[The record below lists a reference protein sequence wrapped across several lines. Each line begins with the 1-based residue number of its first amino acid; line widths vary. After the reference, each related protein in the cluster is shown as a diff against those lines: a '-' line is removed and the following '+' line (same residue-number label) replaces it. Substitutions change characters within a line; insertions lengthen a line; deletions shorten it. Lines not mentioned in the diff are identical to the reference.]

1 MSGGAGVAAVHFV
14 DEVVDGV
21 GHAGYLRGDAG
32 LVGAESLGLPLD
44 RVEGRHDEIE
54 LAAVVRQGIDGGLDG
69 RQPGLEGGVLVVED
83 ALDLVQLPLKNE
95 SYPDIKIIE
104 HPSDVDIITFSGRGW
119 YGLKRECETVAQRY
133 VFVVN
138 FDPEQ
143 EGIDFHVY

>member
-1 MSGGAGVAAVHFV
+1 MQKRVAISLSTLVTLSLSCPVSGGTGVAAVHFV

-54 LAAVVRQGIDGGLDG
+54 LAAVVRHSLDGGLNG

-83 ALDLVQLPLKNE
+83 TMAGPSVNAERLDLFVEGVEDLEFGVQE
-95 SYPDIKIIE
+95 
-104 HPSDVDIITFSGRGW
+104 
-119 YGLKRECETVAQRY
+119 
-133 VFVVN
+133 VV
-138 FDPEQ
+138 
-143 EGIDFHVY
+143 

>member
-1 MSGGAGVAAVHFV
+1 MSCPVSGGTGVAAVHFV

-54 LAAVVRQGIDGGLDG
+54 LAAVVRQGIDGGIDG

-83 ALDLVQLPLKNE
+83 TMAGPSVNAERLDLFVEGVEDLEFGVQE
-95 SYPDIKIIE
+95 
-104 HPSDVDIITFSGRGW
+104 
-119 YGLKRECETVAQRY
+119 
-133 VFVVN
+133 VV
-138 FDPEQ
+138 
-143 EGIDFHVY
+143 

>member
-1 MSGGAGVAAVHFV
+1 MAISLSILVTLSLSCPVSGGAGVAAVHFV

-54 LAAVVRQGIDGGLDG
+54 LAAVVRHSLDGGLDG

-83 ALDLVQLPLKNE
+83 TMAGPSVNAERLDLFVEGVEDLEFGVQE
-95 SYPDIKIIE
+95 
-104 HPSDVDIITFSGRGW
+104 
-119 YGLKRECETVAQRY
+119 
-133 VFVVN
+133 VV
-138 FDPEQ
+138 
-143 EGIDFHVY
+143 

>member
-1 MSGGAGVAAVHFV
+1 MSGGTGVAAVHFV

-54 LAAVVRQGIDGGLDG
+54 LAASVRLQEVKLVLQRQRLRPHRGLDG

-83 ALDLVQLPLKNE
+83 TMAGPSVNAERLDLFVEGVEDLEFGVQE
-95 SYPDIKIIE
+95 
-104 HPSDVDIITFSGRGW
+104 
-119 YGLKRECETVAQRY
+119 
-133 VFVVN
+133 VV
-138 FDPEQ
+138 
-143 EGIDFHVY
+143 

>member
-1 MSGGAGVAAVHFV
+1 MSGGTGVAAVHFV

-21 GHAGYLRGDAG
+21 GHAGYLRGDAD

-83 ALDLVQLPLKNE
+83 TMAGPSVNAERLDLFVEGVEDLKFGVQE
-95 SYPDIKIIE
+95 VVG
-104 HPSDVDIITFSGRGW
+104 DVN
-119 YGLKRECETVAQRY
+119 L
-133 VFVVN
+133 VVVRV
-138 FDPEQ
+138 D
-143 EGIDFHVY
+143 

>member
-1 MSGGAGVAAVHFV
+1 MQKRVAISLSTLVTLSLSCPVSGGAGVAAVHFV

-54 LAAVVRQGIDGGLDG
+54 LAAVVRHSLDGGLDG

-83 ALDLVQLPLKNE
+83 APDLIQLPLKNE
-95 SYPDIKIIE
+95 SYPD
-104 HPSDVDIITFSGRGW
+104 GW
-119 YGLKRECETVAQRY
+119 AISQC
-133 VFVVN
+133 
-138 FDPEQ
+138 
-143 EGIDFHVY
+143 

>member
-1 MSGGAGVAAVHFV
+1 MAISLSTLVTLSLSCPVSGGAGVAAVHFV

-54 LAAVVRQGIDGGLDG
+54 LAAVVRHSLDGGLDG

-83 ALDLVQLPLKNE
+83 TMAGPSVNAERLDLFVEGVEDLEFGVQE
-95 SYPDIKIIE
+95 
-104 HPSDVDIITFSGRGW
+104 
-119 YGLKRECETVAQRY
+119 
-133 VFVVN
+133 VV
-138 FDPEQ
+138 
-143 EGIDFHVY
+143 

>member
-44 RVEGRHDEIE
+44 RVEVRHDEIE
-54 LAAVVRQGIDGGLDG
+54 LAAVVRHSLDGGIDG

-83 ALDLVQLPLKNE
+83 TMAGPSVNAERLDLFVEGVEDLEFGVQE
-95 SYPDIKIIE
+95 
-104 HPSDVDIITFSGRGW
+104 
-119 YGLKRECETVAQRY
+119 
-133 VFVVN
+133 VV
-138 FDPEQ
+138 
-143 EGIDFHVY
+143 

>member
-54 LAAVVRQGIDGGLDG
+54 LAAVVRQGIDGRLQEVKLVLQRQRLRPHRGLDG

-83 ALDLVQLPLKNE
+83 TMAGPSVNAERLDLFVEGVEDLEFGVQE
-95 SYPDIKIIE
+95 
-104 HPSDVDIITFSGRGW
+104 
-119 YGLKRECETVAQRY
+119 
-133 VFVVN
+133 VV
-138 FDPEQ
+138 
-143 EGIDFHVY
+143 

>member
-1 MSGGAGVAAVHFV
+1 MAISLSTLVTLSLSCPVSGGAGVAAVHFV

-54 LAAVVRQGIDGGLDG
+54 LAAVVRHSLDGGPDG

-83 ALDLVQLPLKNE
+83 TMAGPSVNAERLDLFVEGVEDLEFGVQE
-95 SYPDIKIIE
+95 
-104 HPSDVDIITFSGRGW
+104 
-119 YGLKRECETVAQRY
+119 
-133 VFVVN
+133 VV
-138 FDPEQ
+138 
-143 EGIDFHVY
+143 

>member
-54 LAAVVRQGIDGGLDG
+54 LAAVVRHSLDGGLDG
-69 RQPGLEGGVLVVED
+69 RQPGLEGGVLVIED
-83 ALDLVQLPLKNE
+83 APDLVQLPLKNE
-95 SYPDIKIIE
+95 SYPD
-104 HPSDVDIITFSGRGW
+104 GW
-119 YGLKRECETVAQRY
+119 AISQC
-133 VFVVN
+133 
-138 FDPEQ
+138 
-143 EGIDFHVY
+143 